1 DFEENCDLAIQLLK
15 DAGYAW
21 DETIKKLTNLPE
33 FTYMTNPRTDH
44 EAFAAYIQ
52 DIYSRYGITMKVE
65 TQEWNTF
72 LETRK
77 EGNYTVARNGWLAD
91 YNDPITFLDMWT
103 SDSGNNDCQFGKGA
117 HASVA
122 IYGENKDKTWAETY
136 DVIIGQVKS
145 LTDQEQRFAL

>member
-1 DFEENCDLAIQLLK
+1 
-15 DAGYAW
+15 
-21 DETIKKLTNLPE
+21 
-33 FTYMTNPRTDH
+33 
-44 EAFAAYIQ
+44 
-52 DIYSRYGITMKVE
+52 
-65 TQEWNTF
+65 EWNTF

-77 EGNYTVARNGWLAD
+77 EGNYSVARNGWLAD

-145 LTDQEQRFAL
+145 LTDQEQRFALMHEAEDLLMETGAICPIYFYTDLYMISPKLKGFFASPLGYKFFMYAELE